1 MSAASSP
8 LLAVEQARFGW
19 PELPPCLDRLSFQ
32 IAAGERVVL
41 LGPNGGGK
49 STLLKILNALI
60 FPQQGELRW
69 KGSALDRASLD
80 QRDFARDFRRS
91 CTLLFQH
98 PEAMLFNPTVRD
110 EIAYGPRQLGLAD
123 IEQRVQRWA
132 TPLQLDALLDQPPF
146 VLSGGQKQKLA
157 LACLLALEPELLL
170 LDEPSASLDPRT
182 VGWLIDELLDAQR
195 DAPRT
200 LLVATHNLSLAS
212 ELGERA
218 LVLGPQGRLLFD
230 GPIEHALSD
239 TALLE
244 AANLT
249 HRHRHRHGGHAHS
262 HAHAHDWDATR

>member
-1 MSAASSP
+1 MSTP
-8 LLAVEQARFGW
+8 PPPVLEVEQACYAW
-19 PELPPCLDRLSFQ
+19 PDTLPCLDKLSFQ
-32 IAAGERVVL
+32 IAAGEKVVL

-49 STLLKILNALI
+49 SSLLKLLNALV
-60 FPQQGELRW
+60 FPQQGRLLW
-69 KGSALDRASLD
+69 KGKALDRASLGE
-80 QRDFARDFRRS
+80 RDFARDFRRS

-110 EIAYGPRQLGLAD
+110 EIAYGPRQLGLTD
-123 IEQRVQRWA
+123 VEQRVQRWA
-132 TPLQLDALLDQPPF
+132 TALQLDTLLEQPPF
-146 VLSGGQKQKLA
+146 LLSGGQKQKLA

-182 VGWLIDELLDAQR
+182 VGWLIDELLDT
-195 DAPRT
+195 PRT
-200 LLVATHNLSLAS
+200 LVVATHNLSLAA